1 MVQKVA
7 WARDGELRRRLQF
20 ELNGLALALRPQAQ
34 APRLNVDAT
43 IPEAGVGCGDGDVHG
58 ARDVEVDEVVACG
71 DVGYIDRLAV
81 YGDGESRGA
90 HLRWDRYW
98 LNAGRGDGQVRIH
111 KNIRE
116 QRAETK
122 QEAKPRR

>member
-1 MVQKVA
+1 M
-7 WARDGELRRRLQF
+7 
-20 ELNGLALALRPQAQ
+20 NGLALALRPQAQ
-34 APRLNVDAT
+34 APRLNVDAA
-43 IPEAGVGCGDGDVHG
+43 IPEAWIGRSDGDVHG

-71 DVGYIDRLAV
+71 DVGYIDRLAI

-90 HLRWDRYW
+90 HLRRNGYW
-98 LNAGRGDGQVRIH
+98 LNAGRGDGLVRKH
-111 KNIRE
+111 KNSRQ